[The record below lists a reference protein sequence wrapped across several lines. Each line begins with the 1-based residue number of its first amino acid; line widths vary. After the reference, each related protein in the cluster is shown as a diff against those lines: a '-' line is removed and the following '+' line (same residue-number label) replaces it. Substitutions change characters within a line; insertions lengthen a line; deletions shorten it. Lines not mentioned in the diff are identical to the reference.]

1 MKHLLS
7 AADLSRD
14 EALAIL
20 DDADRFSQALLGRE
34 VKKLPTLRGR
44 TIITMFYENSTRTRV
59 SFEVAG
65 KWMSADVINVSA
77 SGSSVSKGES
87 LRDTALTLRA
97 AGADALIIRHPA
109 SGAAQQLAEWTATEH
124 GGPVV
129 INAGDG
135 THEHPTQAL
144 LDALTIRQRLGD
156 IEGKR
161 VVIVGDVL
169 HSRVARS
176 NVLLLDT
183 LGAEVVLVAPPTLLP
198 VGVADWPVTVSHDL
212 DAELPIADVVLM
224 LRVQAERMNGGFFPS
239 AQGVLGALRTVRE
252 TAGDA
257 SRQCRG
263 ATPRPNGPWHG
274 DRLLGRRFDAIG
286 GAATGFQRR
295 AHPNGGPVPSTGR
308 RRAGGTPLAS
318 WGPTR
323 SRGRGDQRMSVLVRG
338 VRLYGEGDR
347 VDVLASDG
355 QITDIGADLAV
366 PDDADVFDATDQILL
381 PGFVDLHTHL
391 REPGREYAE
400 DIETGSA
407 AAALGGYT
415 AVFAMANT
423 NPVADSPVVTD
434 HVWHRGQQVGLVDV
448 HPVGAVTMGLE
459 GKQLT
464 EMGMMAAGA
473 GQVRM
478 FSDDGICVHDPL
490 IMRRALEYAT
500 GLGVLIAQHAEE
512 PRLTVGAVAHEGP
525 NAARLGLAGWP
536 RAAEESIVARD
547 ALLARD
553 AGARVHICHAST
565 VGTVEIIRWAKA
577 QGISITAEVTP
588 HHLLLDDSRLAT
600 YDGRN
605 RVNPPLREASDA
617 EALRQ
622 ALADGVVDCVAT
634 DHAPHAEHEKF
645 CEFAQARP
653 GMLGLQTALS
663 VVVETMVRP
672 GLLTWRDVARVMS
685 ENPARIVGLPDQGR
699 PLEVGEPANLTVVDP
714 DATWTVEGSALA
726 SRSDNT
732 PYEAMEL
739 PAAVT
744 LTLLR
749 GKVTARDGKSPA

>member
-1 MKHLLS
+1 
-7 AADLSRD
+7 
-14 EALAIL
+14 
-20 DDADRFSQALLGRE
+20 
-34 VKKLPTLRGR
+34 
-44 TIITMFYENSTRTRV
+44 
-59 SFEVAG
+59 
-65 KWMSADVINVSA
+65 
-77 SGSSVSKGES
+77 
-87 LRDTALTLRA
+87 
-97 AGADALIIRHPA
+97 
-109 SGAAQQLAEWTATEH
+109 
-124 GGPVV
+124 
-129 INAGDG
+129 
-135 THEHPTQAL
+135 
-144 LDALTIRQRLGD
+144 
-156 IEGKR
+156 
-161 VVIVGDVL
+161 
-169 HSRVARS
+169 
-176 NVLLLDT
+176 
-183 LGAEVVLVAPPTLLP
+183 
-198 VGVADWPVTVSHDL
+198 
-212 DAELPIADVVLM
+212 
-224 LRVQAERMNGGFFPS
+224 
-239 AQGVLGALRTVRE
+239 
-252 TAGDA
+252 
-257 SRQCRG
+257 
-263 ATPRPNGPWHG
+263 
-274 DRLLGRRFDAIG
+274 
-286 GAATGFQRR
+286 
-295 AHPNGGPVPSTGR
+295 
-308 RRAGGTPLAS
+308 
-318 WGPTR
+318 
-323 SRGRGDQRMSVLVRG
+323 MSVLIRRVR
-338 VRLYGEGDR
+338 RYGEGDR
-347 VDVLASDG
+347 VDVLVADG
-355 QITDIGADLAV
+355 QIADIGADLAI

-434 HVWHRGQQVGLVDV
+434 HVWHRGQQVGLA
-448 HPVGAVTMGLE
+448 GA
-459 GKQLT
+459 QLT

-473 GQVRM
+473 AQVRM

-553 AGARVHICHAST
+553 AGARVHVCHAST
-565 VGTVEIIRWAKA
+565 AGTVEIIRWAKA

-645 CEFAQARP
+645 CEFSIARP

-685 ENPARIVGLPDQGR
+685 EKPARIVGLPDQGR
-699 PLEVGEPANLTVVDP
+699 PLEIGEPANLTVVDP

-732 PYEAMEL
+732 PFESMEL